1 MCEGPQGCLTK
12 GCYCDHNKA
21 LRFTLGSY
29 TTGFLGGKR
38 YMEIELNLLSSCFL
52 PVVHFVPSCLQARMI
67 TSCSPCICS
76 TTSFSDTSCGC
87 GLLKGRQYLP
97 PLPRPMFYPKNRLN
111 GAIRG
116 VNDTSPL
123 DLHSPI
129 HPSPLS
135 SYLGNFDTS

>member
-38 YMEIELNLLSSCFL
+38 YMEIELNLLSSCLL

-97 PLPRPMFYPKNRLN
+97 QLPPPHVLSQKQTQWGCQGGKRYLSI
-111 GAIRG
+111 G
-116 VNDTSPL
+116 
-123 DLHSPI
+123 
-129 HPSPLS
+129 SPLS
-135 SYLGNFDTS
+135 HPPLTPLFLPGIV